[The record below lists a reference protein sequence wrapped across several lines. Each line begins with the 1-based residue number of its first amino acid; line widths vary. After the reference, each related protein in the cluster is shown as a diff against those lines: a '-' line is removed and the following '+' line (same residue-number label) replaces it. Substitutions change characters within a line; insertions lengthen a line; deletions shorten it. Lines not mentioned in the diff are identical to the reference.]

1 MIKTTKT
8 MLSKAWA
15 IVSAFKS
22 EEALHNERL
31 NKTIEDHGAEG
42 ACSFG
47 HAKADRKIQQISWGK
62 LTAEHAEALSQF
74 LEADEDTALGCKTKN
89 GGAK

>member
-8 MLSKAWA
+8 MFSKAWA
-15 IVSAFKS
+15 ICSAFKP

-31 NKTIEDHGAEG
+31 NKTIEDHSIEG

-47 HAKADRKIQQISWGK
+47 QAKADRKFQQISWGK
-62 LTAEHAEALSQF
+62 LTAEDAEALSQF
-74 LEADEDTALGCKTKN
+74 LEFDENTALGCKTKK
-89 GGAK
+89 GGDK

>member
-15 IVSAFKS
+15 ICSAFKP
-22 EEALHNERL
+22 EEALHNDRL
-31 NKTIEDHGAEG
+31 NKTIEDHGTVE

-47 HAKADRKIQQISWGK
+47 QAKSDRKFQVISTGK
-62 LTAEHAEALSQF
+62 LTAEHAEVLNQF
-74 LEADEDTALGCKTKN
+74 LEADDNTALGCKTKK